1 MKNIN
6 KMGNNN
12 LRSVLLALLML
23 SASIT
28 LAQDNVTLS
37 WSEAI
42 NLALTANPNL
52 AAARSN
58 LEASAKNVH
67 IARAGYLPSFVISG
81 SLSESKSATFSETA
95 GVLPSTSGLVG
106 ASLSQMIY
114 NRNTLGNHKVQKY
127 LYASDQE
134 QFRYTRYSTIT
145 NVAQAYIGA
154 LVAIDL
160 LHIQEINL
168 AVTLKNLSVSEYR
181 VEVGSTNEQEVLRW
195 KIQKFSNQQDIASQ
209 KASILKSYGILNQL
223 LNLPIENTD
232 VLEDLTIEKNGFI
245 FASDVIAQAIYDE
258 SKSRIIR
265 DYLVEIGLEK
275 SPQLASIEQQLRAQN
290 RQLGTDKLWAVPN
303 LSFAAGADAK
313 WLQKG
318 DGSDPS
324 SNEDIGFWKVGLKM
338 TWPLV
343 AGGANVS
350 KVKQAKSQ
358 LSSLEYDR
366 NNLKTSL
373 DLGIRAAFALVAG
386 DYMNINYANEQA
398 TSANQ
403 NYELVL
409 DSYYVGESTL
419 LDLID
424 AQQQKLESEIG
435 AEIAHYT
442 FFIDLINLEEE
453 IGYFTTTE
461 SPDVINNIM
470 LEIETRLGGG

>member
-1 MKNIN
+1 MKKID
-6 KMGNNN
+6 KMGNKN

-37 WSEAI
+37 LSEAI
-42 NLALTANPNL
+42 SLALTANPNL

-67 IARAGYLPSFVISG
+67 IARAGYLPSLSISG

-114 NRNTLGNHKVQKY
+114 NHNTLGNHKIQKY

-145 NVAQAYIGA
+145 SAAQAYIGA
-154 LVAIDL
+154 LVANDL

-168 AVTLKNLSVSEYR
+168 AVTLKNLEASEYR
-181 VEVGSTNEQEVLRW
+181 VEVGSTNKQEVLRW

-232 VLEDLTIEKNGFI
+232 VLEDLTIEKDGFI
-245 FASDVIAQAIYDE
+245 FASDVVAEAIYDE
-258 SKSRIIR
+258 SKTRIIR
-265 DYLVEIGLEK
+265 DYLAEIGLAK
-275 SPQLASIEQQLRAQN
+275 SPQLASIEQQLKAQY
-290 RQLGTDKLWAVPN
+290 RQLGTNKLWAVPN
-303 LSFAAGADAK
+303 LSFVAGADAK
-313 WLQKG
+313 WMQKG

-324 SNEDIGFWKVGLKM
+324 NNQDIGFWKVGLKM
-338 TWPLV
+338 SWPLV
-343 AGGANVS
+343 DGGANIN
-350 KVKQAKSQ
+350 KVKQARSQ

-366 NNLKTSL
+366 NNLKTSIE
-373 DLGIRAAFALVAG
+373 LGIRAAFALVAS

-435 AEIAHYT
+435 AEIALYT
-442 FFIDLINLEEE
+442 FFIDLISLEAE

-461 SPDVINNIM
+461 SLDVINNIM
-470 LEIETRLGGG
+470 LEIETRLGGR